1 MKHIIKEYR
10 YRSGYLMMSLI
21 TLMFGGAAFVL
32 YNKAITNDRGLIING
47 FIKLNDGQADIFY
60 YVLTGFSV
68 AFAIAGIVIPLLEMS
83 GKVPRV
89 LTVYDDGMSFPLRK
103 EMCEFKWYEITNMTE
118 TNIQG
123 TIIIELTPVTGR
135 KYSINNRM
143 FKSKKEFEEVY
154 NILKEKIKIQ
164 G

>member
-1 MKHIIKEYR
+1 MKQIIKEYR

-21 TLMFGGAAFVL
+21 TLMFGAGAFVL
-32 YNKAITNDRGLIING
+32 YHLATTNDRGLIING
-47 FIKLNDGQADIFY
+47 FIKLNESQADIFY

-68 AFAIAGIVIPLLEMS
+68 VFAIAGIVIPLLEMS
-83 GKVPRV
+83 SKVPRV
-89 LTVYDDGMSFPLRK
+89 LTVYDDGISFPLRK
-103 EMCEFKWYEITNMTE
+103 EMCEFKWHEITNMTE
-118 TNIQG
+118 TNVQG
-123 TIIIELTPVTGR
+123 TIIIELTPVVGK

-154 NILKEKIKIQ
+154 SILKEKIKIQ

>member
-1 MKHIIKEYR
+1 MKQIIKEYR
-10 YRSGYLMMSLI
+10 YRSGFLMMSMI
-21 TLMFGGAAFVL
+21 TLMFGAGAFVL
-32 YNKAITNDRGLIING
+32 YHLAVTNDRGLIING
-47 FIKLNDGQADIFY
+47 FIKLNESQADIFY

-68 AFAIAGIVIPLLEMS
+68 VFAISGIIIPLLEMS
-83 GKVPRV
+83 AKIPRV
-89 LTVYDDGMSFPLRK
+89 LTVYDDGISFPMRK

-118 TNIQG
+118 TNVQG

-154 NILKEKIKIQ
+154 SILKEKIKIQ
-164 G
+164 A

>member
-1 MKHIIKEYR
+1 MKQVIKEYR
-10 YRSGYLMMSLI
+10 YRSGYLMMALI
-21 TLMFGGAAFVL
+21 TLMFGAGAFVL
-32 YNKAITNDRGLIING
+32 YYKAVNNDRGLIING
-47 FIKLNDGQADIFY
+47 FIKLNESQADIFY

-68 AFAIAGIVIPLLEMS
+68 VFAISGIVIPLLEMS

-89 LTVYDDGMSFPLRK
+89 LTVYDDGMSFPLHK

-123 TIIIELTPVTGR
+123 TIIIELTPVTGK

-143 FKSKKEFEEVY
+143 FKSKKEFEEVMAVL
-154 NILKEKIKIQ
+154 NEKIKIKV
-164 G
+164 